1 MIGGTGVSESDAM
14 GLAVRAVLTVAQIG
28 VGLLLGI
35 LGWSLRQNLAAM
47 KNEYAGL
54 REQLGALATEVR
66 AVASAVGRQ
75 ERDLAAHVARTDARV
90 DGLKERVDRLEDRD
104 RGSPAGG

>member
-1 MIGGTGVSESDAM
+1 MIGVTGMTESDV
-14 GLAVRAVLTVAQIG
+14 AVRLITAAQIG
-28 VGLLLGI
+28 VGLLLAI
-35 LGWSLRQNLAAM
+35 LGWSLRQNIAAM
-47 KNEYAGL
+47 KAEYAGL

-66 AVASAVGRQ
+66 AVASSVGRQ

-104 RGSPAGG
+104 RAGGSGG

>member
-1 MIGGTGVSESDAM
+1 MIEGASVTESDM
-14 GLAVRAVLTVAQIG
+14 AVRVILTAAQIG
-28 VGLLLGI
+28 VGLLLAV

-47 KNEYAGL
+47 KAEYAGL
-54 REQLGALATEVR
+54 REQLGALASEVR

-90 DGLKERVDRLEDRD
+90 DGLKERVDRLEDRE
-104 RGSPAGG
+104 RGAAAG